1 MRLPAT
7 LTLLPALS
15 CSVALADAPPAPRPL
30 PAFDRIVLDDD
41 FPGAYQVEVADVDAD
56 GRLDVIALGGG
67 TCAWYQ
73 NPSWRKRIITGPDTT
88 PGIISSAATDLDG
101 DGRPEVAIAYD
112 FAMLE
117 PKRGSIGL
125 ASPGDSPDDP
135 WAFQPLAEI
144 PSIHRVRWADV
155 DGNARPDLVVAPL
168 FGPEA
173 SPPSFQQDPAVL
185 VVYHNV
191 EKGADLPIP
200 DQVNRV
206 PVQHAIAI
214 ERAAGSAR
222 DAVLS
227 ANNLGVTFHRAL
239 DASFL
244 PAEQMEFR
252 LPIVRGGFGPAPRR
266 GASEVHLGRL
276 ADSRALL
283 ATIEPWHGSTVAV
296 YEAPLVPHRLLGQVP
311 GAFGPRVVLDDSLD
325 EGHAL
330 WLADVNADGID
341 EVFAGHRGDD
351 HRVSAYHFDGSAWAR
366 TVLDRDIAAQD
377 LRGGDLDGDG
387 IPDIV
392 SVGGSTHNVVW
403 YRPQADETG
412 TPPRD

>member
-1 MRLPAT
+1 MRIRPIPA
-7 LTLLPALS
+7 LLPALA
-15 CSVALADAPPAPRPL
+15 CSLAVADDPPAPRPL

-56 GRLDVIALGGG
+56 GRPDVIALGGG
-67 TCAWYQ
+67 TCAWYR
-73 NPSWRKRIITGPDTT
+73 NPSWRKRIITGPDAT

-101 DGRPEVAIAYD
+101 DGRAEVAIAYD

-117 PKRGSIGL
+117 PKRGSLGL

-135 WAFQPLAEI
+135 WTFRPLVEV

-155 DGNARPDLVVAPL
+155 DGDGRPDLVVAPL

-173 SPPSFQQDPAVL
+173 ASPSFQQALAVL
-185 VVYHNV
+185 VVYPNV
-191 EKGADLPIP
+191 EKGADLPEP
-200 DQVNRV
+200 DRVNRV

-214 ERAAGSAR
+214 ERAPGSAR

-239 DASFL
+239 DSSFL
-244 PAEQMEFR
+244 PAEQVEFR
-252 LPIVRGGFGPAPRR
+252 LPIVRGAFGPAPQR
-266 GASEVHLGRL
+266 GASEVHLGRRSD
-276 ADSRALL
+276 ARALL
-283 ATIEPWHGSTVAV
+283 VTIEPWHGTTVAA
-296 YEAPLVPHRLLGQVP
+296 YEAPLVPHRLLGRVP
-311 GAFGPRVVLDDSLD
+311 GAFGPRVILDDSLD

-330 WLADVNADGID
+330 WLADVNGDGID
-341 EVFAGHRGDD
+341 EVFAGHRGED
-351 HRVSAYHFDGSAWAR
+351 HRVSAYHHDGSSWVR

-387 IPDIV
+387 TPDV
-392 SVGGSTHNVVW
+392 VAVGGSTHNVVW
-403 YRPQADETG
+403 YRPHSGDTRN
-412 TPPRD
+412 PPRE